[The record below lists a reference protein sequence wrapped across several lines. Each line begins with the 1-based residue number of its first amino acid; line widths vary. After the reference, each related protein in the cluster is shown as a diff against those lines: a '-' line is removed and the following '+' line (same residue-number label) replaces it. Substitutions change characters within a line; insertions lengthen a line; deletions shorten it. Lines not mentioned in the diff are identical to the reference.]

1 MEPVPGSPPRE
12 EMRDRMAAL
21 CAPLLEAEG
30 FELVDAEWS
39 KGAGNVTARLL
50 VHRPGG
56 VTVGECQQ
64 IHRMVM
70 PMLRVESI
78 VDDNTSFQVASPGL
92 KRPLTRHADFRRA
105 VGYYLTIRRRV
116 AGQPDREERLVGKL
130 LAADGALTVALDT
143 GDEVEIPFD
152 EVIEGRFDIRM

>member
-1 MEPVPGSPPRE
+1 MEPVSGSPPRE

-30 FELVDAEWS
+30 FEFVDAEWS
-39 KGAGNVTARLL
+39 SGAGNVTARLF

-56 VTVGECQQ
+56 VTVGECQR

-78 VDDNTSFQVASPGL
+78 VDDNTSFEVASPGL
-92 KRPLTRHADFRRA
+92 KRPLRRAADFRRA

-116 AGQPDREERLVGKL
+116 ADEPDCEERLVGKL
-130 LAADGALTVALDT
+130 LAADAALTVALD
-143 GDEVEIPFD
+143 GGGEVEIPLD